1 MRHGLPSLRLGLVSA
16 LVLLSSTCARVLP
29 RQDDTA
35 DVTTV
40 QATSTFSLALE
51 PTTLIAPTA
60 TYSTNVTTTATSAM
74 ATGAPEG
81 STLPTKFYKFEFT
94 KGWVDA
100 NGNPREAI
108 LINGQTSDRGGRRPT
123 AHGTVEPW
131 LSQAMSDS
139 LSSQRSKSSIIW
151 MSLVPYI
158 LTVSSSPSARG
169 RMEYRA

>member
-16 LVLLSSTCARVLP
+16 LVLLSSTCARFLP
-29 RQDDTA
+29 RQDATA

-40 QATSTFSLALE
+40 QATSAFSLALE

-60 TYSTNVTTTATSAM
+60 TYSTNVTTTATPTM

-81 STLPTKFYKFEFT
+81 STLPTKYYKFEFT

-108 LINGQTSDRGGRRPT
+108 LINGQTPGPLIE
-123 AHGTVEPW
+123 VEEG
-131 LSQAMSDS
+131 Q
-139 LSSQRSKSSIIW
+139 Q
-151 MSLVPYI
+151 
-158 LTVSSSPSARG
+158 LTVRINPSSHMRCLTL
-169 RMEYRA
+169 YLLKD